1 MKFKSTVYRLRRYE
15 NKMNEGNSA
24 GKQLLLLLLGILMCC
39 GGLYLFSTH
48 IRVDTGFN
56 FSGMYRS
63 FGIFGSRGIPGGLVV
78 IPLILGIVIWVIFP
92 KSFAGKL
99 VTILGALFIVFGVI
113 SSVELRWIPSTLYEM
128 VLMLVLIFGGGA
140 LALRILFIP
149 DLGKDKPSKKN
160 KIDEINDKLN

>member
-1 MKFKSTVYRLRRYE
+1 
-15 NKMNEGNSA
+15 MNERNS
-24 GKQLLLLLLGILMCC
+24 
-39 GGLYLFSTH
+39 
-48 IRVDTGFN
+48 
-56 FSGMYRS
+56 
-63 FGIFGSRGIPGGLVV
+63 
-78 IPLILGIVIWVIFP
+78 
-92 KSFAGKL
+92 AGKL